1 MVGAGSIASRT
12 LGASR
17 ITARLHRFE
26 LVAFSVLAVLGV
38 LATIVIAAQLDAV
51 GWTGECDAAMR
62 RGEVAAGCEFKI
74 NEFYGIVSSRGWIV
88 SGLTGFVPLAAA
100 LLIGV
105 AVVGREI
112 ERGTTRLAWALTPSR
127 MRWLAQRLVPVLLF
141 VAVIGLVLGAA
152 ADRWIAAAEPGIDP
166 ANAFAGFGTRGPV
179 LAARALF
186 VLALAVAVGAALG
199 RALPAVMVGGVI
211 AIVGI
216 IGGSEVHQRI
226 LRSEAVVI
234 DEAALGPGDLW
245 IDQRF
250 RLADGTLVGWED
262 VERYDPPPAEFDD
275 ETVWPTLPQV
285 TIGIPGSR
293 YGEVAVREIAAL
305 AGGTVVV
312 LALTA
317 AIVTRRR
324 PG

>member
-1 MVGAGSIASRT
+1 MTALAAG
-12 LGASR
+12 R

-26 LVAFSVLAVLGV
+26 LVAFSGLALLGV
-38 LATIVIAAQLDAV
+38 LATIVIAAELDAV
-51 GWTGECDAAMR
+51 GWTAACSDAMR
-62 RGEVAAGCEFKI
+62 SGAATPRECEFRS

-127 MRWLAQRLVPVLLF
+127 MRWLAQRFVPVLLF

-216 IGGSEVHQRI
+216 VGGSEVHQRI

-234 DEAALGPGDLW
+234 DEATAGPGDLW

-250 RLADGTLVGWED
+250 RLADGTLVGWEEI
-262 VERYDPPPAEFDD
+262 ERYDPPPAEFDD
-275 ETVWPTLPQV
+275 TTVWPTLPQV
-285 TIGIPGSR
+285 MIGVPGSR

-305 AGGTVVV
+305 AGGTVVA

-317 AIVTRRR
+317 AIVRRRR